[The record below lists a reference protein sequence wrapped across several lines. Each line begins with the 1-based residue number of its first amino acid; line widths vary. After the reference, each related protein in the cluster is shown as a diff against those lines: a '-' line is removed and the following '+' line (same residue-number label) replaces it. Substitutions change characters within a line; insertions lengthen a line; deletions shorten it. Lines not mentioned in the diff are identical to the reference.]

1 MPTYTYRC
9 DKCNL
14 VFDKFHSMSET
25 IEACE
30 GCGSS
35 VKRLLSKTTHIRR
48 PTSSSPSKPGSIV
61 RKYIEDVKEEVR
73 QEKKKIKKQEYDS
86 E

>member
-1 MPTYTYRC
+1 
-9 DKCNL
+9 
-14 VFDKFHSMSET
+14 MSET
-25 IEACE
+25 IETCE
-30 GCGSS
+30 GCGSG

-48 PTSSSPSKPGSIV
+48 STSSNPSKPGSIV

-73 QEKKKIKKQEYDS
+73 QEKKKIKKQEYDP